1 MAQETAEIYQ
11 ALIAEKNTMTEL
23 TGLQPGIDDAQT
35 LLADLTTPS
44 KVADWRLWLYIFAS
58 ASRALQTLWDR
69 FEERFLKMATEAKA
83 GSAPWLHKKGL
94 EFQNGFNLTWNGNE
108 FVYDNAGA
116 SEAAIAAS
124 KIIKRLAIVET
135 GGRVIVKAAKL
146 SGGLPV
152 PLSAGEVTALNEY
165 MAKISPAG
173 TTLIVHSRNP
183 DDLLIILDIVRDA
196 TLIDGSGELIASPGV
211 FPVQNAINNY
221 IANLPFNGQITNNA
235 FQDAIQAATGVKR
248 VRVLYFVAS
257 YGSVQVVISDKYTP
271 DAGYATIGSLTINY
285 SVDVY

>member
-11 ALIAEKNTMTEL
+11 ELIAEKNTMSEL

-35 LLADLTTPS
+35 LLTDLTTPS

-83 GSAPWLHKKGL
+83 GSAPWLHKKGM
-94 EFQNGFNLTWNGNE
+94 EFQNGFNLIWNGNE

-124 KIIKRLAIVET
+124 KIVKRLAIVES

-146 SGGLPV
+146 TAGVPV
-152 PLSAGEVTALNEY
+152 PLSAGEVSAFNDY
-165 MAKISPAG
+165 IAKIAPAG
-173 TTLIVHSRNP
+173 TSLIVHSRNP
-183 DDLLIILDIVRDA
+183 DDLIFTIDVVRDA
-196 TLIDGSGELIASPGV
+196 AVIDTGGQLIASPGV
-211 FPVQNAINNY
+211 YPVLDAIQNY
-221 IANLPFNGQITNNA
+221 IGNLPFNGQLTHNK
-235 FQDAIQAATGVKR
+235 FQDVIQAAKGVKR
-248 VRVLYFVAS
+248 VSVTYLKAV
-257 YGSVQVVISDKYTP
+257 YGSVQVVVTDKYIP
-271 DAGYATIGSLTINY
+271 DAGYLTIGSATINY
-285 SVDVY
+285 SVDVN